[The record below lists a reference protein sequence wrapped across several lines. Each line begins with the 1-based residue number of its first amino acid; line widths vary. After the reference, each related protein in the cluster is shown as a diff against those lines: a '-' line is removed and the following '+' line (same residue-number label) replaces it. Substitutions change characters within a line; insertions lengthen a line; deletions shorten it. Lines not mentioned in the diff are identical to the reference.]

1 MLDLTINHIERN
13 QLVWRFDQEKLEIEH
28 QTLEFNHQKRG
39 WTNKN

>member
-13 QLVWRFDQEKLEIEH
+13 QLVRRFDQEKLEIEH

-39 WTNKN
+39 